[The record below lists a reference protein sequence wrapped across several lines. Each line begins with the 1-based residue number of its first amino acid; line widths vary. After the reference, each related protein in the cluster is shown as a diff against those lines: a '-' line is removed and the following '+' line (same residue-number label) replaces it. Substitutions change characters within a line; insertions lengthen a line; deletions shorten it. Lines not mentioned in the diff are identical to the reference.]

1 MAADFASALT
11 AKVGFKGFG
20 IEEEKLATKAK
31 FEYEGAEYEI
41 GHGAQRTLPS
51 RPRLSML
58 TDGFPPP
65 VRCRFPRNRGHYLV
79 MPLIVSFDLCDCAE
93 GLQPVRVRVRVRNGV
108 SVRKWGSS

>member
-79 MPLIVSFDLCDCAE
+79 HQHF
-93 GLQPVRVRVRVRNGV
+93 QPERDAWRRHGRPQCPGQ
-108 SVRKWGSS
+108 GP